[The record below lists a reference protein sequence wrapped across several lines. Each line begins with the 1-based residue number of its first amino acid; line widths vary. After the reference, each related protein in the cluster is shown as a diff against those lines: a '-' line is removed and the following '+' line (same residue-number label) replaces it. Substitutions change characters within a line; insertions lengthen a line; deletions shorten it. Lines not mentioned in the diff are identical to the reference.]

1 VARRHGA
8 VLDVASLLVE
18 IAQQVPHDPVAD
30 DLGLAA
36 EPHGLFVEVGQGPRR
51 GQHARVVDR
60 DAVLLDEAVLLLE
73 LQLGERPADLL
84 DPLLGDHDGDEVR
97 VGEVAVVVGLL
108 LAAHGVGL
116 TLGVV
121 PETRLL
127 HHLAAALQDVLLA
140 LDLVL
145 QGPLDVAEGVHVLEL
160 RAGAEGRLAL
170 RADGDVGVAAE
181 AALLHVAVA
190 DLEIDECLM
199 EASQV
204 GCRLLGAPNVRFA
217 DDLDQR
223 HAGPVQVDKAQR
235 LVLVVHQ
242 LPRILL
248 HVDPRNPD
256 PLLPAV
262 DLNLDPAVFGRRL
275 GIL

>member
-1 VARRHGA
+1 
-8 VLDVASLLVE
+8 
-18 IAQQVPHDPVAD
+18 
-30 DLGLAA
+30 
-36 EPHGLFVEVGQGPRR
+36 
-51 GQHARVVDR
+51 
-60 DAVLLDEAVLLLE
+60 
-73 LQLGERPADLL
+73 
-84 DPLLGDHDGDEVR
+84 
-97 VGEVAVVVGLL
+97 
-108 LAAHGVGL
+108 
-116 TLGVV
+116 
-121 PETRLL
+121 
-127 HHLAAALQDVLLA
+127 
-140 LDLVL
+140 
-145 QGPLDVAEGVHVLEL
+145 
-160 RAGAEGRLAL
+160 
-170 RADGDVGVAAE
+170 
-181 AALLHVAVA
+181 
-190 DLEIDECLM
+190 M

-235 LVLVVHQ
+235 LVLVVNQ